1 MSKKEAIEN
10 RAWDLLLTVTGQLGL
25 HPVDAEYVKEGGEY
39 YLRCY
44 IDKEGGVLIDD
55 CEAVSRALDPLLDEQ
70 DFIPDAY
77 TLEVSSPGLGRALKR
92 PHDFEF
98 ASGREI
104 ELKTFQPVD
113 GRKEFKGILDSWDAA
128 GVTILQDGTPLTF
141 SRKELALIRLAFDF

>member
-1 MSKKEAIEN
+1 MSRKEEIESK
-10 RAWDLLLTVTGQLGL
+10 AWELLTSVAKGMGL
-25 HPVDAEYVKEGGEY
+25 RCVDAEYVKEGGEY

-98 ASGREI
+98 ALGKEI
-104 ELKTFQPVD
+104 ELKTFKSVD
-113 GRKEFKGILDSWDAA
+113 GKKEFRGVLSDWDASN
-128 GVTILQDGTPLTF
+128 VTILLEGEPKAF
-141 SRKELALIRLAFDF
+141 PRKELALIRLSFDF